1 MAASTFLTRIESYRD
16 PTVLWPL
23 AAVASVVAHG
33 LVLLGLRPWLI
44 TLQPQPESLPE
55 PIPIQLLGDPQNW
68 SRRELRLQICRHRHP
83 MRRSAQM
90 LYPASHRR
98 PPSSPLARQILPLPP
113 SPLLRQIWSPQNRL
127 PRMLLSP
134 CPRLRL
140 RRPPVR
146 HRPLSYPHLLPA

>member
-55 PIPIQLLGDPQNW
+55 PIPIQLLGDP
-68 SRRELRLQICRHRHP
+68 SELVAPGTATPDLP
-83 MRRSAQM
+83 T
-90 LYPASHRR
+90 PAPDAPVSPDALPSVTPPPTLK
-98 PPSSPLARQILPLPP
+98 PPSPPDPTPPTVTAPPADLVAPKPIAPDAPKPLPP
-113 SPLLRQIWSPQNRL
+113 AEVTP
-127 PRMLLSP
+127 
-134 CPRLRL
+134 
-140 RRPPVR
+140 PPVR